1 MWRLPCVSLALLL
14 CVQGSLSQMNV
25 CGQAPLNT
33 RIVGG
38 VDAFEGSWPW
48 QVSLHSS
55 NFGGH
60 FCGGSLI
67 NSEWVL
73 TAAHC
78 LPGVS
83 ASVLLVYLGKRTQ
96 QGVNTYEIS
105 RNVISII
112 VHPSYNSQSSDNDIA
127 LLRLSSAV
135 TFNDY
140 IRPVCLAA
148 QSSVFPSGTSSWIT
162 GWGDVQSG
170 VSLPAPG
177 ILQETMV
184 PVVANDQCNTLL
196 GSGSVT
202 TNMMCA
208 GLIAGGKDTCQGDSG
223 GPMVSKQCLVWVQ
236 SGITSWGYGC
246 ADPNAPGV
254 YTRVSQY
261 QSWITNNV
269 GQNQPGFIIFNP
281 SSTCQSVS
289 TDSPASTTSPV
300 STTSTTSTTSRVSAT
315 SRTTA
320 TFRPPP
326 NQSSISC
333 RRRCGERFDIR
344 NRCNCNPR
352 CRRNC
357 CRDYERQ
364 CSKSKYTGNCLSFV
378 HTKKEFEEDD
388 KKGGG
393 ELREKKWAESQRTK
407 LNPSIQSACEHR
419 DCVKMWRL
427 TCVTLTLLMCAKGS
441 LSQLNVC
448 GQAPLNTRI
457 VGGVNAPDGSWPWQ
471 VSLHTSGRHF
481 CGGSLINNEWVLTA
495 AHCLPGVSTS
505 SLRVYLGRRTQE
517 GVNTHEISR
526 NVRTIIVHPSYDSN
540 TNNNDIALLRL
551 SSTVT
556 FNDYIRPV
564 CLAAQ
569 SSVFSSGTS
578 SWITGWGDV
587 QSGGSLPAPGILQE
601 TMVPV
606 VDNVR
611 CNALLGSGSVTSN
624 MMCAGLTQGGKDT
637 CQGDSGGPMV
647 SRQCSVWVQS
657 GITSWGYG
665 CADPN
670 SPGVYTR
677 VSRYQSW
684 ITNRIGQNLPGYV
697 TFNPPTS
704 CSSASLTST
713 SCRGRCNEK
722 YNSRF
727 RCNCNTNC
735 SINCCKD
742 YRQRCAM

>member
-1 MWRLPCVSLALLL
+1 MWRLTCVSLAVLL
-14 CVQGSLSQMNV
+14 CVQGSLSQLNA

-38 VDAFEGSWPW
+38 VNAFDGSWPW

-55 NFGGH
+55 DFGGH

-78 LPGVS
+78 LPSVT
-83 ASVLLVYLGKRTQ
+83 ASSLLVYLGKRTQ

-112 VHPSYNSQSSDNDIA
+112 VHPSYDPVTSDNDIA

-148 QSSVFPSGTSSWIT
+148 QGSVFPAGTSSWIT
-162 GWGDVQSG
+162 GWGDIQSG
-170 VSLPAPG
+170 VGLPAPG
-177 ILQETMV
+177 FLQETMV

-202 TNMMCA
+202 TNMICA
-208 GLIAGGKDTCQGDSG
+208 GLMEGGKDTCQGDSG
-223 GPMVSKQCLVWVQ
+223 GPMVSKQCSVWIQ
-236 SGITSWGYGC
+236 SGVTSWGYGC
-246 ADPNAPGV
+246 ADPNSPGV
-254 YTRVSQY
+254 YARVSQY
-261 QSWITNNV
+261 QNWITSKV
-269 GQNQPGFIIFNP
+269 GPNRPGFVSFNP
-281 SSTCQSVS
+281 SSTCPSVS
-289 TDSPASTTSPV
+289 TASPVSATSTTASPV

-315 SRTTA
+315 SRTPF

-326 NQSSISC
+326 NQTSVSC
-333 RRRCGERFDIR
+333 RRRCGEKFDIR

-352 CRRNC
+352 CTKKC
-357 CRDYERQ
+357 CKDYERQ
-364 CSKSKYTGNCLSFV
+364 CS
-378 HTKKEFEEDD
+378 
-388 KKGGG
+388 
-393 ELREKKWAESQRTK
+393 
-407 LNPSIQSACEHR
+407 
-419 DCVKMWRL
+419 
-427 TCVTLTLLMCAKGS
+427 S

-448 GQAPLNTRI
+448 GQAPLNSRI
-457 VGGVNAPDGSWPWQ
+457 VGGVDAPDGSWPWQ
-471 VSLHTSGRHF
+471 ASLQRSGYHF
-481 CGGSLINNEWVLTA
+481 CGGSLINNEYVLTA
-495 AHCLPGVSTS
+495 AHCLPGVSAS

-517 GVNTHEISR
+517 GPNPNEISR
-526 NVRTIIVHPSYDSN
+526 TVRTIIVHPSYNSY
-540 TNNNDIALLRL
+540 TNDNDIALLRL

-556 FNDYIRPV
+556 FTNYIRPV

-569 SSVFSSGTS
+569 SSVFSAGTS

-587 QSGGSLPAPGILQE
+587 QAGVSLPSPGILQE
-601 TMVPV
+601 TVIPV
-606 VDNVR
+606 VDNVQ
-611 CNALLGSGSVTSN
+611 CNSLLGSGSVTSN
-624 MMCAGLTQGGKDT
+624 MMCAGLIQGGKDT

-647 SRQCSVWVQS
+647 SRQCAVWVQS

-665 CADPN
+665 CAEAN

-677 VSRYQSW
+677 VSRYQTW
-684 ITNRIGQNLPGYV
+684 ITSKIVTNLPGFV
-697 TFNPPTS
+697 TFNPPSS

-722 YNSRF
+722 YNSSF
-727 RCNCNTNC
+727 RCNCNTKC
-735 SINCCKD
+735 STNCCTD
-742 YRQRCAM
+742 YQQRCAM